1 MLFLDNKSD
10 WTVRRR
16 SGLTE
21 SKVENQGRLRDRFQQ
36 FAEDQL
42 GASRPELEQQER
54 FNREGWRHCAEFG
67 VMALPAD
74 PAFGGDG
81 AGMLRVIEAFEGLGY
96 GCRDNGL
103 LFAVGAHIWGCLLP
117 VGAFG
122 SSRLKKRFVP
132 SLAAGESIGGLAV
145 SEPKAGSD
153 AFNLAASA
161 RRDGDHYV
169 LDGVKTFVTNG
180 TVADV
185 VVVLARHGQRKGPEA
200 LSAFLVEKD
209 SPGFQVEKKLGKM
222 GLRTAEMA
230 RIQLAECRI
239 PIGNRIGP
247 EGIGQSLFTHVMEW
261 ERACIMA
268 PAVGSMQFLLD
279 RTIRYAKQRVQFEQ
293 PISRQPEVAARIL
306 QMKTRVDTSRLLLHN
321 TGQLKE
327 EGQSVLLEACLA
339 KLYVSECW
347 VKNCLDAMAV
357 HGGYGYLTDFEIE
370 KELRDAMGSQ
380 FYSGTAEIQRRTAA
394 AIMGL

>member
-1 MLFLDNKSD
+1 
-10 WTVRRR
+10 
-16 SGLTE
+16 LTKI
-21 SKVENQGRLRDRFQQ
+21 KVENPGQIRDRFRQ
-36 FAEDQL
+36 FSEDQL
-42 GASRPELEQQER
+42 SLSQPRLEEQER
-54 FNREGWRHCAEFG
+54 FNRQGWQRCAEFG

-74 PAFGGDG
+74 PAFGGEG
-81 AGMLRVIEAFEGLGY
+81 ASMRQVIGAFEGLGY

-103 LFAVGAHIWGCLLP
+103 LLAISAHLWGSLLP
-117 VGAFG
+117 VGKFG
-122 SSRLKKRFVP
+122 SSQLKARFLP
-132 SLAAGESIGGLAV
+132 LLAAGRFIGGLAV
-145 SEPKAGSD
+145 SEPEAGSD
-153 AFNLAASA
+153 AFSLAASA
-161 RRDGDHYV
+161 RRDGDNYV

-185 VVVLARHGQRKGPEA
+185 VVVLARCGQREGMDA

-209 SPGFQVEKKLGKM
+209 FPGFQVEKKLGKM

-230 RIQLAECRI
+230 QIRLAECRV
-239 PIGNRIGP
+239 PASNRIGP
-247 EGIGQSLFTHVMEW
+247 EGIGRALFAHVMEW

-279 RTIRYAKQRVQFEQ
+279 RTITYAKERVQFDQ
-293 PISRQPEVAARIL
+293 PISSQPEVAARII
-306 QMKTRVDTSRLLLHN
+306 QMKLRVDTSRLLLQE

-327 EGQSVLLEACLA
+327 EGRSVLMEASLA
-339 KLYVSECW
+339 KLYVSDCW

-380 FYSGTAEIQRRTAA
+380 FYSGTAEIQRLTAA
-394 AIMGL
+394 KMMGL

>member
-1 MLFLDNKSD
+1 MTK
-10 WTVRRR
+10 
-16 SGLTE
+16 
-21 SKVENQGRLRDRFQQ
+21 SKVENPGQIRDRFQQ
-36 FAEDQL
+36 FSEAQL
-42 GASRPELEQQER
+42 GPSQPRLEEQER
-54 FNREGWRHCAEFG
+54 FNRQGWERCAEFG

-81 AGMLRVIEAFEGLGY
+81 ASMHQIIEAFEGLGY

-103 LFAVGAHIWGCLLP
+103 LLAISAHLWGCLLP

-122 SSRLKKRFVP
+122 STRLKERFLP
-132 SLAAGESIGGLAV
+132 MLAAGRFIGGLAV
-145 SEPKAGSD
+145 SEPEAGSD
-153 AFNLAASA
+153 AFSLAATA
-161 RRDGDHYV
+161 RRDGDRYV

-180 TVADV
+180 TVADL
-185 VVVLARHGQRKGPEA
+185 VVVLARCGQDEGLGA

-230 RIQLAECRI
+230 RIRLAECRV
-239 PIGNRIGP
+239 PASNRIGP
-247 EGIGQSLFTHVMEW
+247 EGIGRSLFTHVMEW

-279 RTIRYAKQRVQFEQ
+279 RTIRYARKRVQFDQ
-293 PISRQPEVAARIL
+293 PISKQPEVAAKII
-306 QMKTRVDTSRLLLHN
+306 QMKLRVDTSRLLLQN
-321 TGQLKE
+321 AGQLKE
-327 EGQSVLLEACLA
+327 VGRSVLMEASLA

-380 FYSGTAEIQRRTAA
+380 FYSGTAEIQRLTAA
-394 AIMGL
+394 RLMGL

>member
-1 MLFLDNKSD
+1 MAKI
-10 WTVRRR
+10 
-16 SGLTE
+16 
-21 SKVENQGRLRDRFQQ
+21 KVENPGQIRDRFRQ
-36 FAEDQL
+36 FSEDQL
-42 GASRPELEQQER
+42 GLSQPRLEEQER
-54 FNREGWRHCAEFG
+54 FNRQGWQRCAEFG

-74 PAFGGDG
+74 PAFGGEG
-81 AGMLRVIEAFEGLGY
+81 ASMRQVIGAFEGLGY

-103 LFAVGAHIWGCLLP
+103 LLAISAHLWGSLLP
-117 VGAFG
+117 VGKFG
-122 SSRLKKRFVP
+122 SSQLKARFLP
-132 SLAAGESIGGLAV
+132 LLAAGRFIGGLAV
-145 SEPKAGSD
+145 SEPEAGSD
-153 AFNLAASA
+153 AFSLAASA
-161 RRDGDHYV
+161 RRDGDNYV

-185 VVVLARHGQRKGPEA
+185 IVVLARCGQREGMDA

-209 SPGFQVEKKLGKM
+209 FPGFQVEKKLGKM

-230 RIQLAECRI
+230 QIRLTECRV
-239 PIGNRIGP
+239 PASNRIGP
-247 EGIGQSLFTHVMEW
+247 EGIGRSLLVHVMEW

-279 RTIRYAKQRVQFEQ
+279 RTITYAKERVQFDQ
-293 PISRQPEVAARIL
+293 PISSQPEVAARII
-306 QMKTRVDTSRLLLHN
+306 QMKLRVDTSRLLLQE

-327 EGQSVLLEACLA
+327 EGRSVLMEASLA
-339 KLYVSECW
+339 KLYVSDCW

-380 FYSGTAEIQRRTAA
+380 FHSGTVEIQRLTAA
-394 AIMGL
+394 RMMGL